1 MTFCF
6 KQDSYCHSEN
16 HLTLTSADT
25 SDALTNLWYT
35 TYLTRSIHLQ

>member
-16 HLTLTSADT
+16 YLILTSADT
-25 SDALTNLWYT
+25 SDALTNLCYT
-35 TYLTRSIHLQ
+35 TYLTSSINY